1 VPRLDAETIR
11 KRLNSKGYVRKD
23 VRIIEQGGYV
33 LLPLTDRVDRS
44 VIDEEGLE
52 IVEGDPREREC
63 YRTPFDIIKERLA
76 LPDRLADL
84 LPYKWEML
92 GDVLIA
98 KFPVELR
105 PAIKRIAETYAAE
118 LKAKTVLDERGYI
131 DGVFRTPRME
141 IVYGTETET
150 IHHEGTILYK
160 LDATK
165 LMFSSGNFDEKKRM
179 GELDCTGE
187 TVVDMFAGIGY
198 FTLPLAKM
206 AHAKRVIACEINP
219 LAYSYL
225 QQNIKLN
232 GVEEVV
238 ETYLG
243 DNRTLPYENVAD
255 RIVMGYIGST
265 EASLPK
271 AMRLI
276 KKGGIIHYHDVCS
289 IDEIPE
295 KMVDAIAEAAGEK
308 QFEVLQVKEVKAY
321 APCKS
326 HMVIDVRMHACGPRS
341 TKLSTDPRS
350 YIETHDKDKT
360 S

>member
-1 VPRLDAETIR
+1 MR
-11 KRLNSKGYVRKD
+11 KVWK
-23 VRIIEQGGYV
+23 I
-33 LLPLTDRVDRS
+33 VD
-44 VIDEEGLE
+44 
-52 IVEGDPREREC
+52 GDPRERAC
-63 YRTPFDIIKERLA
+63 YRAPFDIIKERLA
-76 LPDRLADL
+76 LPNRLVDL

-105 PAIKRIAETYAAE
+105 PAIERIAETYAVE
-118 LKAKTVLDERGYI
+118 LEAKTVMDEGDTSTACFAHQGWRSSTGPIRRRYI
-131 DGVFRTPRME
+131 TKGR
-141 IVYGTETET
+141 
-150 IHHEGTILYK
+150 ILYK
-160 LDATK
+160 LDAAK

-198 FTLPLAKM
+198 FTLPLAKI

-219 LAYSYL
+219 LAHAYL

-243 DNRTLPYENVAD
+243 DNRTLPYENIAD

-308 QFEVLQVKEVKAY
+308 EFEVLQVKEVKAD

-326 HMVIDVRMHACGPRS
+326 HMVIDVRMHA
-341 TKLSTDPRS
+341 
-350 YIETHDKDKT
+350 
-360 S
+360 